1 MKDYKKKRALWILLA
16 LVFALILF
24 LLGTHAMIVGKGSLI
39 YDLMSSA
46 FLSIATV
53 ALLSGVLFPLFA
65 LILIPFFPII
75 VIYFFLKNRKQSPRK
90 DK

>member
-1 MKDYKKKRALWILLA
+1 
-16 LVFALILF
+16 
-24 LLGTHAMIVGKGSLI
+24 
-39 YDLMSSA
+39 MSSA

-53 ALLSGVLFPLFA
+53 ALLSGVFFPLFA